1 MTVSKSS
8 RKLLIPSAVLPPSR
22 LTRGSF
28 RSEPEAGAIH
38 ASTLATLH
46 HLRPSQSF
54 LLCDA
59 GGGTVDTAVYKLMG
73 QLSELEIAEMCVRSG
88 ANTGSLFVDLK
99 FEELLRRM

>member
-1 MTVSKSS
+1 MRAKPTPRCSKNRTFPADQEPHS
-8 RKLLIPSAVLPPSR
+8 LP
-22 LTRGSF
+22 F
-28 RSEPEAGAIH
+28 ACSEPEAGAIH